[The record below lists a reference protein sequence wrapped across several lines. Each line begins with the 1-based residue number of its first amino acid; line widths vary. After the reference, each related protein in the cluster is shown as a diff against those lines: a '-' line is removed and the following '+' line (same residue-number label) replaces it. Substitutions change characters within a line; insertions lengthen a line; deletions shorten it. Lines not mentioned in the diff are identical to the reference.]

1 MSRRSDTVAGMSDST
16 DGAGRCERT
25 RRGGSP
31 LAALSL
37 ACIGLLI
44 GGIAIG
50 VAVGGVMPLP
60 YGPPSAVVSYVRA
73 QPTAVRMIA
82 VATFAS
88 SVPLALYA
96 AIAAARL
103 RQLGAVAGS
112 AAVALTGGAL
122 AAGALGLAGLLGWA
136 LSIPDVAANAAVVR
150 AIYLLVFLTGGPGH
164 IVALGLL
171 VGAIAASGKG
181 LLPRPVAWIG
191 LGTAALAEAT
201 TVVLVWSALGVIL
214 PIARVLALTWLMV
227 AGLALS
233 PAAQRNSRS
242 GEPRRHEGAST

>member
-1 MSRRSDTVAGMSDST
+1 MNDSAEGAARRDAN
-16 DGAGRCERT
+16 RP

-37 ACIGLLI
+37 VCVGLLI
-44 GGIAIG
+44 GGITIG

-60 YGPPSAVVSYVRA
+60 YGPPGAVVSYVRA
-73 QPTAVRMIA
+73 QPTAVRIIA

-96 AIAAARL
+96 AVAAARL
-103 RQLGAVAGS
+103 RRLGAGAGS

-136 LSIPDVAANAAVVR
+136 LSIRDVAANAAVVR
-150 AIYLLVFLTGGPGH
+150 ALYLLVFLTGGPGH

-171 VGAIAASGKG
+171 VGALAAPGNR
-181 LLPRPVAWIG
+181 LLPRPIARIGVA
-191 LGTAALAEAT
+191 TAALAEAT
-201 TVVLVWSALGVIL
+201 TAVLIWPALGVIL
-214 PIARVLALTWLMV
+214 PIARVLALTWLMA
-227 AGLALS
+227 AGVALS
-233 PAAQRNSRS
+233 PAAQRNSAAR
-242 GEPRRHEGAST
+242 

>member
-1 MSRRSDTVAGMSDST
+1 MNDSAAGGARRDAN
-16 DGAGRCERT
+16 RPRP
-25 RRGGSP
+25 GGSP

-37 ACIGLLI
+37 VCIGLLI
-44 GGIAIG
+44 GGITIG

-73 QPTAVRMIA
+73 QSTAVRIIA

-96 AIAAARL
+96 ALAAARL
-103 RQLGAVAGS
+103 RRLGAGAGS
-112 AAVALTGGAL
+112 AAITLTGGAL

-136 LSIPDVAANAAVVR
+136 LSIRDVAANAAVVR
-150 AIYLLVFLTGGPGH
+150 ALYLLVFLTGGPGH

-171 VGAIAASGKG
+171 VGALAAPGNR
-181 LLPRPVAWIG
+181 LLPRPIAWIG
-191 LGTAALAEAT
+191 VATAALAEAAT
-201 TVVLVWSALGVIL
+201 AVLIWPALGVIL

-227 AGLALS
+227 AGVALS
-233 PAAQRNSRS
+233 PAAQRNS
-242 GEPRRHEGAST
+242 ASQ

>member
-1 MSRRSDTVAGMSDST
+1 MSDSAA
-16 DGAGRCERT
+16 AGS
-25 RRGGSP
+25 RRGASS

-37 ACIGLLI
+37 VCIGLLI
-44 GGIAIG
+44 GGITIG

-73 QPTAVRMIA
+73 QPTAVRIIA

-96 AIAAARL
+96 AIAGARL
-103 RQLGAVAGS
+103 RRLGAGTGS

-136 LSIPDVAANAAVVR
+136 LSIRDVAASAAVVR
-150 AIYLLVFLTGGPGH
+150 TLYLLVFLTGGPGH
-164 IVALGLL
+164 IVALGVL
-171 VGAIAASGKG
+171 VGALAAPGNG

-191 LGTAALAEAT
+191 MATAALAETAT
-201 TVVLVWSALGVIL
+201 AVLIWPALGVIL

-227 AGLALS
+227 AGVTLS
-233 PAAQRNSRS
+233 PVAQRDSAAR
-242 GEPRRHEGAST
+242 